1 MENKEKIVSEND
13 VLKEEMRE
21 SEEIF
26 VEKKGNAMG
35 SLFISL
41 GLSLLSGILGG
52 VVVLVLGTF
61 SSENV
66 SLEEMGQK
74 EQSSL
79 SNGEYLPMLI
89 AEDEAVINVVEKT
102 SAGVVSIVITKD
114 VTQMRRFF
122 NSPFDFFFDGGSGF
136 QQDIQNEPRQQQ
148 IGGGTGFFVT
158 SDGMIVTNKHVVKDS
173 NADYTVVTQD
183 GKEYP
188 AQVLALDPVRDLAI
202 LKVEGSEFPV
212 LELGEDSSVRA
223 GQTVIAIGYSLGEF
237 TNSISKGIVSGIGR
251 SILAGSGMGQTERLN
266 DIIQTDAAINP
277 GNSGGPLLDIYGRV
291 IGVNVAVAQNAE
303 NIGFAL
309 PIDPV
314 KKIIEQVQKTGTIT
328 VPFLGVRYVIL
339 DEEIARV
346 NSLQV
351 DYGALILR
359 GENRMELAVVPGSP
373 ADKAGIKE
381 NDIILEI
388 EGRRIEKTSP
398 LDALL
403 ADFSI
408 GDKITLKVWSA
419 GDTREVQVTLEAR
432 K

>member
-1 MENKEKIVSEND
+1 MENEENFSSNNKNEEEYYDRGEKIP
-13 VLKEEMRE
+13 KRRA
-21 SEEIF
+21 
-26 VEKKGNAMG
+26 GNIG
-35 SLFISL
+35 SLFISIVT
-41 GLSLLSGILGG
+41 SLLSGILGG
-52 VVVLVLGTF
+52 VIVLIMGTF
-61 SSENV
+61 PIENTPSDVLEKQTNLSE
-66 SLEEMGQK
+66 E
-74 EQSSL
+74 
-79 SNGEYLPMLI
+79 EYLPSLV
-89 AEDEAVINVVEKT
+89 AEDEAVIGVVEKT
-102 SAGVVSIVITKD
+102 SPGVVSIVITKD

-122 NSPFDFFFDGGSGF
+122 NSPFDFFFEGENGF
-136 QQDIQNEPRQQQ
+136 GQNIQEGPRQQQ
-148 IGGGTGFFVT
+148 VGGGTGFFVT
-158 SDGMIVTNKHVVKDS
+158 SDGMIVTNKHVVQDTS
-173 NADYTVVTQD
+173 ADYTVVTQD

-202 LKVEGSEFPV
+202 LKVEGENFPV
-212 LELGEDSSVRA
+212 LTLGQDDSVRA

-251 SILAGSGMGQTERLN
+251 SILAGSGAGQTERLN

-314 KKIIEQVQKTGTIT
+314 KKIIEQVRETGTIT

-339 DEEIARV
+339 DEEIARE
-346 NSLQV
+346 NNLEF
-351 DYGALILR
+351 DYGALVLR

-373 ADKAGIKE
+373 ADKAGIRE

-388 EGRRIEKTSP
+388 EGKRIEKTSP
-398 LDALL
+398 LDTLL

-408 GDKITLKVWSA
+408 GDEITLKIWSA
-419 GDTREVQVTLEAR
+419 GETREVRLTLEAR
-432 K
+432 E

>member
-1 MENKEKIVSEND
+1 MENKEKVVNQSEVLESQTHKEIV
-13 VLKEEMRE
+13 LG
-21 SEEIF
+21 
-26 VEKKGNAMG
+26 KKKNNNTD

-41 GLSLLSGILGG
+41 GVSLLSGILGG
-52 VVVLVLGTF
+52 VIVLVMVTV
-61 SSENV
+61 SSENIPLNL
-66 SLEEMGQK
+66 SEQQEPLSINK
-74 EQSSL
+74 E
-79 SNGEYLPMLI
+79 EYLPMLV
-89 AEDEAVINVVEKT
+89 AEDEAIINVVEKA
-102 SAGVVSIVITKD
+102 SPGVVSIVITKD

-122 NSPFDFFFDGGSGF
+122 NSPFDFFFDGGNNFEQNF
-136 QQDIQNEPRQQQ
+136 QEEPRQQQ

-158 SDGMIVTNKHVVKDS
+158 SDGMIVTNKHVVQDS

-202 LKVEGSEFPV
+202 LQVEGENFPV
-212 LELGEDSSVRA
+212 LTLGQDDSVRA

-237 TNSISKGIVSGIGR
+237 TNSISKGIISGIGR

-314 KKIIEQVQKTGTIT
+314 KKIIEQVKTTGTIT
-328 VPFLGVRYVIL
+328 VPFLGIRYVIL
-339 DEEIARV
+339 DEEIARE
-346 NSLQV
+346 NNIEV
-351 DYGALILR
+351 DYGALVLR
-359 GENRMELAVVPGSP
+359 GESRMELAVVPGSP

-388 EGRRIEKTSP
+388 EGKRIEKTSP
-398 LDALL
+398 LNTLL
-403 ADFSI
+403 SEFSI
-408 GDKITLKVWSA
+408 GQEITMKVWSA
-419 GDTREVQVTLEAR
+419 GTIREVKIILEA
-432 K
+432 KK

>member
-1 MENKEKIVSEND
+1 MENEEKFSSDNKNAEEYHDRGEKIS
-13 VLKEEMRE
+13 
-21 SEEIF
+21 
-26 VEKKGNAMG
+26 KKRTGNIGA
-35 SLFISL
+35 LFISIAT
-41 GLSLLSGILGG
+41 SLLSGILGG
-52 VVVLVLGTF
+52 VIVLIMGTF
-61 SSENV
+61 PIENTPSDVLEKQINLSE
-66 SLEEMGQK
+66 E
-74 EQSSL
+74 
-79 SNGEYLPMLI
+79 EYLPSLV
-89 AEDEAVINVVEKT
+89 AEDEAVIGVVEKT
-102 SAGVVSIVITKD
+102 SPGVVSIVITKD

-122 NSPFDFFFDGGSGF
+122 NSPFDFFFEGENGLE
-136 QQDIQNEPRQQQ
+136 QNIQEGPRQQQ
-148 IGGGTGFFVT
+148 VGGGTGFFVT
-158 SDGMIVTNKHVVKDS
+158 SDGMIVTNKHVVQDT
-173 NADYTVVTQD
+173 NAAYTVVTQD

-202 LKVEGSEFPV
+202 LKVEGENFPV
-212 LELGEDSSVRA
+212 LTLGQDDSVRA

-251 SILAGSGMGQTERLN
+251 SILAGSGSGQTERLN

-314 KKIIEQVQKTGTIT
+314 KKIIEQVRETGTIT

-339 DEEIARV
+339 DEEIARE
-346 NSLQV
+346 NNLEF
-351 DYGALILR
+351 DYGALVLR

-373 ADKAGIKE
+373 ADKAGIRE

-388 EGRRIEKTSP
+388 EGKRIEKTSP
-398 LDALL
+398 LDTLL

-408 GDKITLKVWSA
+408 GDEITLKIWSA
-419 GDTREVQVTLEAR
+419 GETREVKLALEAR